1 MNESVDNRP
10 TWFEQLLDKV
20 LDGSFAILLIVV
32 SLILGAVAL
41 YLTPREEEPQI
52 VVPMA
57 DVLINAPGLSA
68 NQVERQV
75 ATPLEK
81 LLSQI
86 DGVEHVYSQSRAGS
100 AVVTTRF
107 YVGEDRERSLVK
119 IYNKIYSNTDRIPPE
134 VSSWVVKPV
143 EVDDVPI
150 LMIALWSKSPTRY
163 DDHNLRRIAEEFTEK
178 LQAINHSNRIE
189 ITGGRPREIRINLD
203 PESLAARRTS
213 PLDVAW
219 SLGLS
224 NKRLPAG
231 DIQQLDRDFV
241 IEAGDFIRN
250 ADELRRLVVN
260 VVDGVPVYMDEI
272 ADVSDGP
279 AETTSYTWLGFGP
292 ADPAYRTYNDY
303 APSVIISIAKQK
315 GSNAVWVANDVEKYL
330 AQLKQEYLPPEIDY
344 RIIRNYGETAND
356 KVNDLT
362 TSLFFAVLTVVIFIG
377 LFLNWRA
384 AIVVGLAIPVCY
396 GTTLALDLLSGYTI
410 NRVTLFAL
418 ILALGLLV
426 DDPITGVDNIERY
439 LRNDSTNSRRRVI
452 KAMAEIRNPLI
463 MSTIAIVLAFA
474 PLAFIT
480 GMMGPYMAPMAFN
493 VPVAILLS
501 AVVAFFVTPWVAW
514 KLLAPER
521 GEFHAIDI
529 TRTLLYR
536 AYAAIVRPLI
546 QSRRRAGLF
555 LGVIVL
561 LFLITALL
569 PALRLVPLKLLPYD
583 NKNEFQVVI
592 DMPEG
597 TTLERT
603 QAISR
608 EVADYLR
615 RVPEV
620 EEVAGFVGL
629 ASPMDFNGMVRHYYL
644 RHGSNV
650 ADIRVTLADKNQRQH
665 QSHEIVTRIRSDI
678 DRIGTDYDANIK
690 LVEVPPGPPVIS
702 TLTVELYGAE
712 NTPYS
717 GLQQAAKTL
726 VARLN
731 QEPGIVDIDTSI
743 EAAQPKIRF
752 ITDKDKAALSGI
764 ATEDIAET
772 INLATEGL
780 VASNL
785 EIPTEANPLPI
796 RIQLPYERRGNI
808 HDLTTLQ
815 LKGRPGYTRIREKS
829 GVRDAPQPLVPLGE
843 LGSFETLTEDNS
855 IFHKDMRRVSYVF
868 AELAGRPPADAILDL
883 TADQGLQQS
892 AGQMR
897 PVSERS
903 HLHPGGGIAWSLP
916 NDIKA
921 VWNGE
926 GEWQITL
933 RVFRD
938 MGLAFAAALLGIF
951 LVLLVQTG
959 STGLTLIIMS
969 AIPLTVIGIM
979 PGFWLLNHIG
989 ERVINGIP
997 NPVLFTA
1004 TAMIGMIALAG
1015 IVVRNS
1021 LILVEFIRLA
1031 RSQGLALIDALL
1043 QSGAVRMRPVLL
1055 TAGTTLLGNIVI
1067 TLDPIFSGLA
1077 WAIIFGILA
1086 STAFTLLVVPVTYY
1100 LVYGN
1105 TNHENGTQYEETTT

>member
-1 MNESVDNRP
+1 MISPADNHP
-10 TWFEQLLDKV
+10 TWFELLLNKV
-20 LDGSFAILLIVV
+20 LDGSFAIFLIVI
-32 SLILGAVAL
+32 SLILGGISL

-57 DVLINAPGLSA
+57 DVLINAPGLGA

-100 AVVTTRF
+100 AVVTARF

-119 IYNKIYSNTDRIPPE
+119 VYNKIYSNTDHIPPE
-134 VSSWVVKPV
+134 VASWVVKPV

-150 LMIALWSKSPTRY
+150 LMVALWSKSPERY
-163 DDHNLRRIAEEFTEK
+163 DDHDLRRIAEEFTEK
-178 LQAINHSNRIE
+178 LQAIDNTNRIE

-203 PESLAARRTS
+203 PEALAARRTS

-231 DIQQLDRDFV
+231 DIQQLDREFV
-241 IEAGDFIRN
+241 VEAGDFIRN
-250 ADELRRLVVN
+250 ADDLRRLVVN

-272 ADVSDGP
+272 ADITDGP
-279 AETTSYTWLGFGP
+279 AEPDSYTWLGFGP
-292 ADPAYRTYNDY
+292 ADPAYKTSKGY
-303 APSVIISIAKQK
+303 APSVNISIAKQK
-315 GSNAVWVANDVEKYL
+315 GSNAVWVADDVEKYL
-330 AQLKQEYLPPEIDY
+330 AQLKHDYLPPEIDY
-344 RIIRNYGETAND
+344 RVIRNYGETANA

-384 AIVVGLAIPVCY
+384 ALVVGLAIPVCY
-396 GTTLALDLLSGYTI
+396 GTTLALDLLGGYTI

-426 DDPITGVDNIERY
+426 DDPITGVDNIERF
-439 LRNDSTNSRRRVI
+439 LRNDSTNPRWRVI

-514 KLLAPER
+514 KLLSPGQAEV
-521 GEFHAIDI
+521 HAIDI

-536 AYAAIVRPLI
+536 SYAAIVRPLL

-555 LGVIVL
+555 LGLIVL
-561 LFLITALL
+561 LFLITAML

-603 QAISR
+603 QAITR
-608 EVADYLR
+608 QVADYLR
-615 RVPEV
+615 HVPEV
-620 EEVAGFVGL
+620 KEVAGFVGL

-644 RHGSNV
+644 RQGSHV
-650 ADIRVTLADKNQRQH
+650 ADIRVTLADKNQRRH
-665 QSHEIVTRIRSDI
+665 QSHEIVTRIRADI
-678 DRIGTDYDANIK
+678 DKIGTEHDANIK

-712 NTPYS
+712 NTPYT
-717 GLQQAAKTL
+717 GLQQAANTL

-731 QEPGIVDIDTSI
+731 REPGVVDIDTSI
-743 EAAQPKIRF
+743 EAMQPKIRF

-772 INLATEGL
+772 LRLATNGL
-780 VASNL
+780 VASDL
-785 EIPTEANPLPI
+785 EVATEANPLPI
-796 RIQLPYERRGNI
+796 RLQLAYERRSDI
-808 HDLTTLQ
+808 HDLATLQ
-815 LKGRPGYTRIREKS
+815 LKGRPGYTRIRERG

-843 LGSFETLTEDNS
+843 LGRFETMTEDTS
-855 IFHKDMRRVSYVF
+855 IYHKDMRRVSYVF
-868 AELAGRPPADAILDL
+868 AEMAGRPPADAIIDL
-883 TADQGLQQS
+883 IADLGLKQS
-892 AGQMR
+892 AAQIQ
-897 PVSERS
+897 PVPDRS
-903 HLHPGGGIAWSLP
+903 FLNPGGGLAWSLP
-916 NDIKA
+916 RDIRA

-959 STGLTLIIMS
+959 SAGLTLIIMS

-979 PGFWLLNHIG
+979 PGFWMLNHIG
-989 ERVINGIP
+989 ERTINGIA

-1086 STAFTLLVVPVTYY
+1086 STAFTLLVVPVTYF

-1105 TNHENGTQYEETTT
+1105 TSHSNGTSHEETTA